1 MRLKTKTWLI
11 RWLAKSTNTK
21 FHMWYYLIVFVFQ
34 VLFNV
39 FKVMEIKFTFE
50 NQLRN
55 LLINS
60 VWINLVSLAAVY
72 FSLDRLFQNDWFVL
86 PFYIGG
92 SVIGKWIAMTKFE
105 NTRFKIFNFL
115 YPRRWVHPITKSDC
129 ILFSFERQVRG
140 DKKPK
145 PRSSVQ
151 SPYCGGCIPQDYSL
165 FFVFELTH
173 RSRTS
178 DVIKYLLTISFL
190 VVGHIQ

>member
-1 MRLKTKTWLI
+1 
-11 RWLAKSTNTK
+11 
-21 FHMWYYLIVFVFQ
+21 MWYYLIIFVFQ

-92 SVIGKWIAMTKFE
+92 SVVGKWIAMTKFE

-115 YPRRWVHPITKSDC
+115 YPRR
-129 ILFSFERQVRG
+129 
-140 DKKPK
+140 
-145 PRSSVQ
+145 
-151 SPYCGGCIPQDYSL
+151 
-165 FFVFELTH
+165 
-173 RSRTS
+173 
-178 DVIKYLLTISFL
+178 
-190 VVGHIQ
+190 